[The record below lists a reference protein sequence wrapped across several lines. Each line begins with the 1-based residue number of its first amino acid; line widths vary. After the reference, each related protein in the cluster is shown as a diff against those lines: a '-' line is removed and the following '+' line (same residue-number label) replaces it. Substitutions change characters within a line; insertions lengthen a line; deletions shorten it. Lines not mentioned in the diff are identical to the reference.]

1 MTDTLFAQT
10 DLEALIAAKEERE
23 HLAVAAAIIDRAAET
38 APVSVDPDVADAMG
52 AFVEDALSEEDA
64 LDSLFFP
71 HGTEGEDGD
80 E

>member
-1 MTDTLFAQT
+1 MTTSLFDQT
-10 DLEALIAAKEERE
+10 DLEALIAAKEMRE
-23 HLAVAAAIIDRAAET
+23 HLTAAAAIIDRDADT
-38 APVSVDPDVADAMG
+38 APVAVDPDVAEAMG
-52 AFVEDALSEEDA
+52 AFEEDALSPEDA